1 MSMSAS
7 EARSEIKSL
16 YEQAERIEKLYPDGE
31 ITDNEDL
38 AQVKALLSGI
48 DDLEAKL
55 ATLEDAESRKARIM
69 EGVNKY
75 GLPAQAIQHS
85 SNGQGQTKGGQP
97 QRVSPGQQ
105 FISSSEW
112 RHMQSGGSFKSD
124 LNRSVFAVQMKD
136 GTSLLEWKAL
146 LRAVDRT
153 TSGGSFVLPENRPGV
168 LDLLQRE
175 LTLLDLIPRLGT
187 ESDTI
192 QYIREDTF
200 TNNAAFVAEA
210 TATTGTTGTKPESVL
225 QYSTQS
231 ATVKTLAHW
240 IPITNRLLDDAPAI
254 RGIIDTR
261 LLTGLDLVLETQ
273 VLSGDGTGENFS
285 GLLATGSGI
294 NAQGFSNNIIDS
306 IFKGR
311 TKVRVT
317 GHARPNA
324 VVMHPNDYESVRLL
338 REGTGGTAGAYLMGP
353 PSETGPTTIF
363 GMPVVESEAMTENT
377 ALVGDFRLGIS
388 LFDREMSAIRVGTIN
403 DQFVRN
409 MQTILA
415 EGRWALVIWRP
426 TAFTQVTGI

>member
-1 MSMSAS
+1 MSVS

-48 DDLEAKL
+48 DDLESKL
-55 ATLEDAESRKARIM
+55 VTLEDAESRKARIM
-69 EGVNKY
+69 DGINKY
-75 GLPAQAIQHS
+75 GLPAQAVQHS
-85 SNGQGQTKGGQP
+85 SVGQQAKGADRP
-97 QRVSPGQQ
+97 VSPGQQ
-105 FISSSEW
+105 FVNSSEW

-175 LTLLDLIPRLGT
+175 ITLLDLIPRLGT

-192 QYIREDTF
+192 QYIREDVF
-200 TNNAAFVAEA
+200 TNSAAFVAEA

-273 VLSGDGTGENFS
+273 VLTGDGTGENFS
-285 GLLATGSGI
+285 GLLAAGSGI
-294 NAQGFSNNIIDS
+294 NVQSKGADNVIDA

-324 VVMHPNDYESVRLL
+324 VVLHPNDYESVRLL

-363 GMPVVESEAMTENT
+363 GMPVVESEALSENT
-377 ALVGDFRLGIS
+377 GLVGDFRVGIS

-415 EGRWALVIWRP
+415 EGRWGLVIWRP